1 MHMNVVVELAISSL
15 LAAAGQVAWR
25 LGMKSAGTFDSYDL
39 NTLLHVF
46 TNWQVDLGLVLY
58 GLSTLFWLSALSKK
72 DLSYVY
78 PFVAGTYIL
87 VLLLSYF
94 VLKENFGLDRVFGA
108 ALVLTGLIIIVRGG

>member
-1 MHMNVVVELAISSL
+1 MNVILELVISTL
-15 LAAAGQVAWR
+15 LAAAGQVTWR
-25 LGMKSAGTFDSYDL
+25 LGMKSVGTFDSYDL

-94 VLKENFGLDRVFGA
+94 VLKENFGLDRVIGA
-108 ALVLTGLIIIVRGG
+108 ALVLTGLVIIVRGG

>member
-1 MHMNVVVELAISSL
+1 MNVILELVISTL
-15 LAAAGQVAWR
+15 FAAAGQVMWR
-25 LGMKSAGTFDSYDL
+25 LGMKSVGTFESYDL

-78 PFVAGTYIL
+78 PFVAGTYLL

-94 VLKENFGLDRVFGA
+94 VLKENFGLERVVGA
-108 ALVLTGLIIIVRGG
+108 ALVLTGLVIIVRGG